1 MLGKRTTDR
10 MHELSKN
17 PVVTVLLDS
26 VKVNNVC
33 NVKVNSMLTS
43 QKAHLRSAL
52 ISSFLS
58 MKQLGVF
65 LLPPWMGC

>member
-1 MLGKRTTDR
+1 MLGERTTDR
-10 MHELSKN
+10 MYELSKN
-17 PVVTVLLDS
+17 PVVTVLLDN

-43 QKAHLRSAL
+43 QKAHLRPAL